1 MIIRYA
7 VNGDARALLSLFSK
21 LDYESDFMLFEPGE
35 RQTTESEQVAIIEAF
50 ANTGGRFM
58 FVAETADELV
68 GFCVLV
74 GNQQRRSAHMASL
87 VVGVAQA
94 HWRRGAGAKLMAA
107 AIEQAAASGIS
118 RIELTVRT
126 DNVAALALYR
136 KFGFAIEGVR
146 TGSLEIGGRLFDEYY
161 MARV

>member
-35 RQTTESEQVAIIEAF
+35 RQTTESEQAAIIEAF

-74 GNQQRRSAHMASL
+74 GNQQRRSARMASL

-94 HWRRGAGAKLMAA
+94 
-107 AIEQAAASGIS
+107 
-118 RIELTVRT
+118 
-126 DNVAALALYR
+126 
-136 KFGFAIEGVR
+136 
-146 TGSLEIGGRLFDEYY
+146 IGGE
-161 MARV
+161 ARVQS

>member
-1 MIIRYA
+1 
-7 VNGDARALLSLFSK
+7 
-21 LDYESDFMLFEPGE
+21 
-35 RQTTESEQVAIIEAF
+35 
-50 ANTGGRFM
+50 
-58 FVAETADELV
+58 
-68 GFCVLV
+68 
-74 GNQQRRSAHMASL
+74 
-87 VVGVAQA
+87 
-94 HWRRGAGAKLMAA
+94 MAA
-107 AIEQAAASGIS
+107 AIEQAVASGIS